1 MGQSLL
7 QIAETLRDVN
17 KKVKLIYAFNGTGK
31 TRLSRV
37 FRLLVAPKDEE
48 VEEESGMK
56 ILYYNAFTEDLFYWD
71 NDLDTDTNRKLIIRP
86 NNFTGFALKYLKDQ
100 GLDNKIVSNFQ
111 HYTNDSITPVFNEE
125 YTFQDGT
132 GNVIIVKAYSEVTF
146 SITSGDDQGIPNI
159 KISKAE
165 ESNFIWCV
173 FYSLLEEAIE
183 TLNETDLTNRATN
196 EFNNLEYVFIDDPV
210 SSLDDNHLIELAVN
224 ISRLIKNSRSKLK
237 FIITTHNP
245 LFYNVISNELNN
257 NISNPLYL
265 RGEQN
270 NGIEKWIYHSD
281 NSIKYRFSKFADG
294 NFSLDPL
301 GRKTPFS
308 YHLQLLREIQ
318 KAKSNPIL
326 IKKYHFN
333 FIRNVLEKTATF
345 LGYSNWE
352 KLLPIVNGEPDPFAN
367 RILNLSSHSAHAG
380 DENGEVQEND
390 RDKLIELVNYLESSY
405 KFSELI
411 EQNEAV

>member
-1 MGQSLL
+1 
-7 QIAETLRDVN
+7 
-17 KKVKLIYAFNGTGK
+17 
-31 TRLSRV
+31 
-37 FRLLVAPKDEE
+37 
-48 VEEESGMK
+48 
-56 ILYYNAFTEDLFYWD
+56 
-71 NDLDTDTNRKLIIRP
+71 
-86 NNFTGFALKYLKDQ
+86 
-100 GLDNKIVSNFQ
+100 
-111 HYTNDSITPVFNEE
+111 
-125 YTFQDGT
+125 
-132 GNVIIVKAYSEVTF
+132 
-146 SITSGDDQGIPNI
+146 
-159 KISKAE
+159 
-165 ESNFIWCV
+165 V

-183 TLNETDLTNRATN
+183 TINEKDLTNRATS
-196 EFNNLEYVFIDDPV
+196 EFNHLEYVFIDDPV

-224 ISRLIKNSRSKLK
+224 ISRLIKNSRSNLK

-257 NISNPLYL
+257 NIPNPLYV

-270 NGIEKWIYHSD
+270 IGIEKWIYNSD
-281 NSIKYRFSKFADG
+281 NSIKYRFVKFADG
-294 NFSLDPL
+294 TFNLDPL
-301 GRKTPFS
+301 GRKAPFL

-318 KAKSNPIL
+318 KAKNNPNL

-333 FIRNVLEKTATF
+333 FIRNVMEKTATF

-367 RILNLSSHSAHAG
+367 RILNLSSHSAHGG

-411 EQNEAV
+411 EENDAV